1 MKRQLINIVLFRV
14 FLISFLW
21 SQFAL
26 AHEGHEH
33 APVSIK
39 SALEIGVKTAKNYAA
54 SSSPFAVG
62 KLPASWASL
71 TEADVSIYENGRGY
85 YVVAVNNEQEAKTLY
100 LKILLDG
107 AIAGA
112 NYTGNFAASSSVSS
126 ISASSG
132 G

>member
-1 MKRQLINIVLFRV
+1 MKRQLINIVWFRV

-39 SALEIGVKTAKNYAA
+39 SALEIGLKMAKKYAA
-54 SSSPFAVG
+54 SSPPFAVG

-71 TEADVSIYENGRGY
+71 TEADASIYENGRGY
-85 YVVAVNNEQEAKTLY
+85 YVVAINNVQETKTLY
-100 LKILLDG
+100 LKIQLDG
-107 AIAGA
+107 TIAGA
-112 NYTGNFAASSSVSS
+112 NFTGNFAESS
-126 ISASSG
+126 SASSLSAKSG